1 MPLKDHKREIWC
13 VQVIA
18 GMLKEE
24 ATKRQDKIDL
34 EELQKEIAEQQDL
47 LAELSGSVFGQF

>member
-18 GMLKEE
+18 GMIKEE
-24 ATKRQDKIDL
+24 AKRRHEI
-34 EELQKEIAEQQDL
+34 EEQIEMERIAKERHEALQQHIGCD
-47 LAELSGSVFGQF
+47 FGEF